1 MFTHSGHTLSDYL
14 VSRSLTAGKGNGF
27 TFAGTNSYI
36 VLNKPWLP
44 WIILFA
50 LVLVW
55 GSSFIL
61 IKRGL
66 EHFDAATVG
75 ALRVALSFVFLL
87 PLAVRRIGRISR
99 EEFGWM
105 TLSGIIGSL
114 IPAYLF
120 AFAQTGLDSGTAGL
134 LNALTPLFTLI
145 VGFFVF
151 RLKVRWLQVT
161 GVLIGLAGAVGLISS
176 SGGRSLNFNLPYASL
191 IVLATILYAFNVNL
205 IKSKLHKVDSISI
218 TSVTFVV
225 PGLIASVILLTT
237 TPIIYRLSNEPS
249 AWYGLGYIAL
259 LAFLGTALALMAFNM
274 LIKLTGPVFASS
286 VTYLI
291 PIIALMWG
299 VVDGEFFSVRY
310 LIWIGM
316 ILGGVLLVN
325 YRRKIKPAKV
335 H

>member
-1 MFTHSGHTLSDYL
+1 M
-14 VSRSLTAGKGNGF
+14 
-27 TFAGTNSYI
+27 
-36 VLNKPWLP
+36 PWV
-44 WIILFA
+44 ILFA

-75 ALRVALSFVFLL
+75 ALRVALSFLFLL
-87 PLAVRRIGRISR
+87 PLAITRIRRVSR

-105 TLSGIIGSL
+105 SLSGIIGSL

-134 LNALTPLFTLI
+134 LNSLTPLFTLI
-145 VGFFVF
+145 VGMLVF
-151 RLKVRWLQVT
+151 RLSVQWYQVA
-161 GVLIGLAGAVGLISS
+161 GVLVGLAGAVGLISS

-218 TSVTFVV
+218 TSVTFLV
-225 PGLIASVILLTT
+225 PGLLASVILLTT
-237 TPIIYRLSNEPS
+237 TPIIYRLSHEPS

-259 LAFLGTALALMAFNM
+259 LAFLGTAMALIAFNM

-291 PIIALMWG
+291 PIVALMWG
-299 VVDGEFFSVRY
+299 VVDGEFFSLGY

-325 YRRKIKPAKV
+325 FRRKKKPVKV

>member
-1 MFTHSGHTLSDYL
+1 M
-14 VSRSLTAGKGNGF
+14 
-27 TFAGTNSYI
+27 
-36 VLNKPWLP
+36 
-44 WIILFA
+44 ILLA

-75 ALRVALSFVFLL
+75 ALRVALSFLFLL
-87 PLAVRRIGRISR
+87 PLAVRRIGKVSR
-99 EEFGWM
+99 KEFGWL
-105 TLSGIIGSL
+105 TLSGLVGSL

-120 AFAQTGLDSGTAGL
+120 AHAQTGLDSGTAGL

-145 VGFFVF
+145 AGLFFF
-151 RLKVRWLQVT
+151 RLKVRWIQVA
-161 GVLIGLAGAVGLISS
+161 GVLVGLAGAIGLISS
-176 SGGRSLNFNLPYASL
+176 SGGKSLGFNLPYASL
-191 IVLATILYAFNVNL
+191 IILATVLYAFNVNL
-205 IKSKLHKVDSISI
+205 IKSRLHRVDSISI
-218 TSVTFVV
+218 TSLTFLV

-237 TPIIYRLSNEPS
+237 SPFIINLSIDPN
-249 AWYGLGYIAL
+249 AWVGLGYIAL

-291 PIIALMWG
+291 PVVALMWG
-299 VVDGEFFSVRY
+299 VVDGEFFSPVY
-310 LIWIGM
+310 LFWIGM

-325 YRRKIKPAKV
+325 YRRKN
-335 H
+335 